1 MPDHPPDH
9 QLGHAPG
16 HAPGWPPLDAIAR
29 RFEFAAWPQAQAHPS
44 WLAALASATGVP
56 VASQWGPGAGPAALA
71 VAQALL
77 AEAGAPPGQRVPV
90 DQLPRWA
97 LLPRDSLHSH
107 LAAAGAI
114 NLLPELRAA
123 VHGPA
128 QRHWDALLGPELRR
142 GTLRWC
148 SRHLRAEVPAHAR
161 ALRAPAQAAARSAE
175 GWQAFCL
182 AMSLAALAE
191 LGDAVAA
198 RMRLAW
204 PHALRH
210 TPALPLDSA
219 ALRWLQACLKVAEVM
234 RDDLAREAAPT
245 APEALAGAPMAGAG
259 A

>member
-1 MPDHPPDH
+1 MKHVHPRLEP
-9 QLGHAPG
+9 Q
-16 HAPGWPPLDAIAR
+16 PGWPALDAIAR
-29 RFEFAAWPQAQAHPS
+29 RFEFAAWPQAHVHPS

-56 VASQWGPGAGPAALA
+56 VAGQWGPGAGPAALA

-97 LLPRDSLHSH
+97 LLPREGLHRH

-128 QRHWDALLGPELRR
+128 LRHWDTLLGPELRR

-148 SRHLRAEVPAHAR
+148 SRHLRAEAPAHAR
-161 ALRAPAQAAARSAE
+161 ALRTPAQAAARSAE

-182 AMSLAALAE
+182 AMSLAALDE

-234 RDDLAREAAPT
+234 REDLAREAALP
-245 APEALAGAPMAGAG
+245 APDAAAGAPAAGAR